1 MAGIG
6 LPPITR
12 TCVPMAP
19 SINVAK
25 QAAATLD
32 NLGINKPTAPASSA
46 MPITTRNHW
55 PVPKASTVATG
66 KGSARNLRL
75 AVNVKIAAR
84 IICSDHASDSRHFGC
99 MEPERS
105 NIRQAIGMLWILKF

>member
-32 NLGINKPTAPASSA
+32 KLGINKPTAPASSA

-66 KGSARNLRL
+66 NGSARNLRL
-75 AVNVKIAAR
+75 AVNVKTAAR
-84 IICSDHASDSRHFGC
+84 IICSDHASDSRHFGRW
-99 MEPERS
+99 EAERS
-105 NIRQAIGMLWILKF
+105 DIRNTVGLLRILKF